1 MLNSFFASFS
11 LVVLD
16 PVVFF
21 QLICAPDISNEAG
34 LRVGARTPKS
44 IINLL
49 CFIYIFRVFFPGK
62 INLVTL
68 IGDFA
73 GKC

>member
-1 MLNSFFASFS
+1 M
-11 LVVLD
+11 
-16 PVVFF
+16 VFF
-21 QLICAPDISNEAG
+21 QLICAPGISNEAG
-34 LRVGARTPKS
+34 LRVGARTLKS